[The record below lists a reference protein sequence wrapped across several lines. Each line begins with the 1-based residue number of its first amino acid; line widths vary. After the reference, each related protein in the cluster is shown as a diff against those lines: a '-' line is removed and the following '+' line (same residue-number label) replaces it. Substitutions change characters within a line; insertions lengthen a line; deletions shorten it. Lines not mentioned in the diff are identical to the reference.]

1 MLVHFLP
8 DCLDSLAA
16 EFCPSASPCDDDI
29 WADWVIESIVLQ
41 IQSNCTTAAKWLSA
55 GFKIGVL
62 LSFEGVYTSS
72 LFSNFPQECCAVPRL
87 DKMLAHCETSNDGG
101 KRGVLRGRRGK
112 NMSGCDAFTVFAE
125 ACTSE
130 LQPNKQNCAVLLF
143 MRWIKSNHSP
153 KTQIRHI
160 PSL

>member
-72 LFSNFPQECCAVPRL
+72 LYSNFPQECCAVPRL
-87 DKMLAHCETSNDGG
+87 DKMLAHYETSNDGG
-101 KRGVLRGRRGK
+101 KRGVLRRRRGK
-112 NMSGCDAFTVFAE
+112 KTCRGAMRSQYSQRLVRLNFNLTNKTAPSYSLCDE
-125 ACTSE
+125 
-130 LQPNKQNCAVLLF
+130 
-143 MRWIKSNHSP
+143 
-153 KTQIRHI
+153 
-160 PSL
+160 